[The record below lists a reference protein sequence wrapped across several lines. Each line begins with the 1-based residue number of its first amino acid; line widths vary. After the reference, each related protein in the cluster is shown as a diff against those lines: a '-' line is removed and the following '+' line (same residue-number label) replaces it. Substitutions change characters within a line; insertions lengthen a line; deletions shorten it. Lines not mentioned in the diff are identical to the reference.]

1 MTKKKVLIIDDESE
15 MRKLL
20 RICIKPTSKFT
31 IDTASSGKKA
41 MKMVTETKHDLILLD
56 IMMPGMS
63 GLEILHQLRK
73 KEKNQVPVILIS
85 ALGDKERIV
94 EGINLGADD
103 YVVKPFE
110 PKDLQK
116 CILSVL
122 RRRTSVREDVILF
135 PDGLKI
141 SIEKQHVTYQNQQI
155 PLTNK
160 EFVVFKRMSQY
171 PGQVY
176 TKELLAQLEL
186 SGESESINIDSYIR
200 NIRTKLKDSGFET
213 NVIKKVDE
221 IGYQVINEDI
231 ECN

>member
-1 MTKKKVLIIDDESE
+1 MSKKKVLIIDDESE

-31 IDTASSGKKA
+31 IDTASSGEKA
-41 MKMVTETKHDLILLD
+41 MKMVTEAKYDLILLD

-85 ALGDKERIV
+85 AIGDKERIV

-110 PKDLQK
+110 PKDLQT

-122 RRRTSVREDVILF
+122 RRRTSVRENVIIF
-135 PDGLKI
+135 ADGLKI
-141 SIEKQHVTYQNQQI
+141 SIEKQQVTYQNKQL

-186 SGESESINIDSYIR
+186 SDESESIKIESYIK
-200 NIRTKLKDSGFET
+200 NIRTKLKDSGFKT
-213 NVIKKVDE
+213 NVIKKVEE
-221 IGYQVINEDI
+221 IGYQVIKEDI
-231 ECN
+231 ESK